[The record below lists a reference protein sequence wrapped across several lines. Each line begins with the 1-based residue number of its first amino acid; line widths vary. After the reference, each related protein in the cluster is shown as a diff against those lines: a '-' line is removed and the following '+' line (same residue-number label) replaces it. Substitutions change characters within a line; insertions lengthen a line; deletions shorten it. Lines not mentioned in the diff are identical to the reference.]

1 MNRKLLAAATSIVAG
16 ALALGGCTPQA
27 APTTQAPGGGASG
40 APSTSSGEKVAFVAW
55 NQAFESYNN
64 NTQDQN
70 ATANANITYLAN
82 DTIGYYDKDLKLV
95 QNPSFGK
102 YEKLSD
108 NPLKV
113 KVTLADTA
121 TWSDGTPV
129 TAADVLLQWAALS
142 TNLNTYEATV
152 GDDGSVSKPNEGDQV
167 YFNASSPGYTLMKSY
182 EVGDNGKSV
191 TFTYEKPFVDWEIL
205 AAGPVGVAAHVVGKK
220 ALGETDNTKAAQ
232 AVLDAIKNKDNAKLA
247 KISNFWNTGFKFMNM
262 PTDKDLVVGSGP
274 FIITDAKEQ
283 QYITLSK
290 NPNYKGSHK
299 PKVDKITVRFI
310 ADAQASVQALR
321 NGEIMVTQPQATADI
336 LSQVQA
342 LGDNY
347 TVQTGEGGTY
357 EHVDMAMN
365 NGGPFDPKAYGGDAA
380 KAKAVRQAF
389 LVSIPRQKII
399 DNLIKPLNPQA
410 QIRNSYTTTPSASTY
425 AAITAANGMQAA
437 FGTGDP
443 AKAKEILT
451 KAGITTAPT
460 VRFLHASTNTRRQ
473 QEFQLIKE
481 AAEQAGFKV
490 EDKSAEKWGSILPDT
505 TKYDAALF
513 GWQSTST
520 AVGESD
526 ANYRTKGQNNYYGYS
541 NPEVDKLFDELQV
554 TTEAAKQTELLGKIE
569 KILVDDAFGT
579 TIFQFPEITTNSNK
593 IKNVSSIALSPNFFW
608 NAWEWEIA

>member
-27 APTTQAPGGGASG
+27 APTTQAPGGSSAS
-40 APSTSSGEKVAFVAW
+40 AATGEKVAVVAW

-82 DTIGYYDKDLKLV
+82 DSIAYYDTNLKLV

-102 YEKLSD
+102 YEKISD
-108 NPLKV
+108 SPLKV
-113 KVTLADTA
+113 KITLAETA

-167 YFNASSPGYTLMKSY
+167 YFNASSKGYELMKSY
-182 EVGDNGKSV
+182 EVGDNNKSV
-191 TFTYEKPFVDWEIL
+191 TFTYEKPFVDWEVL
-205 AAGPVGVAAHVVGKK
+205 AATPVGVAAHVLGKK
-220 ALGETDNTKAAQ
+220 ALGETDNTKSAQ

-247 KISNFWNTGFKFMNM
+247 KISNFWNTGYKFMNM
-262 PTDKDLVVGSGP
+262 PSDKDLVVSSGP
-274 FIITDAKEQ
+274 FTITDAQEQ
-283 QYITLSK
+283 QYITLTK
-290 NPNYKGSHK
+290 NPNYKGEHK

-321 NGEIMVTQPQATADI
+321 NGEVMVTQPQATADI

-342 LGDNY
+342 LGSAY

-357 EHVDMAMN
+357 EHVDMAVT

-380 KAKAVRQAF
+380 KAKAVRLAF
-389 LVSIPRQKII
+389 LTSIPRQKII

-410 QIRNSYTTTPSASTY
+410 TIRNSYTTVPSASTY
-425 AAITAANGMQAA
+425 AAITAANGMQAT
-437 FGTGDP
+437 FGNGDA
-443 AKAKEILT
+443 AKAKDILA
-451 KAGITTAPT
+451 KAGVTTAPT
-460 VRFLHASTNTRRQ
+460 VRLLYASTNTRRQ
-473 QEFQLIKE
+473 QQFQLIKE

-505 TKYDAALF
+505 SKYDAALF
-513 GWQSTST
+513 GWQSTSV

-526 ANYRTKGQNNYYGYS
+526 ANYRTKAQNNYYGYS
-541 NPEVDKLFDELQV
+541 NAEVDKLFDELLV
-554 TTEAAKQTELLGKIE
+554 TTEAAKQTEILGKIE
-569 KILVDDAFGT
+569 KLLVDDAFGT
-579 TIFQFPEITTNSNK
+579 TIFQFPEITTNSSK

-608 NAWEWEIA
+608 NAWQWEIA